1 METAANSGAAAPEK
15 KQSEAVVI
23 VASSVGSV
31 FEWYDFF
38 LYGTLLPFIN
48 KHFYTGVDETTGYIL
63 ALATF
68 SAGFVVRPFGALVF
82 GWVGDMVGRKATFLV
97 AMVIMGAST
106 FLVGFLPNA
115 AWFQQNMGAG
125 IIAPIILVFLRVLQ
139 GLAVGGQYG
148 GAVTY
153 VAEHAPPGKRGLFT
167 SWIQITATARLA
179 IALAIVAGE
188 IHRDLAYIRRAH
200 IADVD
205 AVDPTQGADRHLLDI
220 VDVHGDVG
228 DVAGEFVPL
237 DVEGSTKTLGSPCP
251 SSRFKARYLN
261 KSQYNRPIC

>member
-1 METAANSGAAAPEK
+1 METVEGAPGAAAAPVKK

-48 KHFYTGVDETTGYIL
+48 THFYTGVDPTTGYIL

-97 AMVIMGAST
+97 AMIIMGAST
-106 FLVGFLPNA
+106 FLVGFLPDA
-115 AWFQQNMGAG
+115 GWFQANLGAG
-125 IIAPIILVFLRVLQ
+125 VIAPIILVILRVMQ

-153 VAEHAPPGKRGLFT
+153 VAEHAPNGKRGLYT
-167 SWIQITATARLA
+167 SWIQITATVGLLA
-179 IALAIVAGE
+179 SLVLIIAVRANMTPEAFADWGWRIPFVVSIILLVGSVM
-188 IHRDLAYIRRAH
+188 IRR
-200 IADVD
+200 
-205 AVDPTQGADRHLLDI
+205 LLDESP
-220 VDVHGDVG
+220 VYAKMKA
-228 DVAGEFVPL
+228 AGTTMI
-237 DVEGSTKTLGSPCP
+237 SAPCLA
-251 SSRFKARYLN
+251 S
-261 KSQYNRPIC
+261 CW